1 MLIIFLGA
9 NDIVVPQ
16 QTYKDGRVNKPL
28 SQLCDKLDRTIISMV
43 SASIGPEYENQLLI
57 TCIPSHKDIDIDI
70 RASIDNAKLGEH
82 LLLF

>member
-57 TCIPSHKDIDIDI
+57 TCTANSYGNLRGFNWLTWQK
-70 RASIDNAKLGEH
+70 
-82 LLLF
+82 